1 MEDMKMNLSI
11 THQQAYEAERAV
23 LGAVLISQKAA
34 DEVIH
39 LLMPRDFSND
49 AHELI
54 WKAIMFLY
62 KKNRPVDTVT
72 TTEVLNAGK
81 KLELVGGVSYLFNLA
96 ESVPFAANVVHYAQI
111 VRSRSYRKKAYEAAQ
126 RIMELAIDDDSEDDD
141 FIQTI
146 EREILSVRPDFSSE
160 MKHVSETREQYFK
173 FLSEK
178 QDFIYSGMPQFD
190 EWMGGYGRGW
200 LIVRAGRPSVGKTAK
215 ILQDAIHIARQN
227 VGEVLIW
234 SQEMSR
240 DQLKNRIM
248 PCMTKVNSNR
258 LRRKEFDSSELEKV
272 IKGYDEFEKLPLHIS
287 DSSGITIEE
296 VRATARQMKRRHG
309 KIGAI
314 IVDYLTIMKIAVQ
327 KGENKS
333 SAVGYVTRTAKQIA
347 REMDCPFFMLA
358 QLNREG
364 VGEPKLENLR
374 DSGEIEQDAD
384 VVEFLWEDPK
394 ETNTQGTVVQCTVA
408 KGRDVGVNQF
418 KYLFKKWIQTFEEM

>member
-1 MEDMKMNLSI
+1 MNLSI
-11 THQQAYEAERAV
+11 TQHQAHEAEKAV
-23 LGAVLISQKAA
+23 LGSMFVNPKLV

-39 LLMPRDFSND
+39 MLQPQDFSND

-81 KLELVGGVSYLFNLA
+81 KLELIGGVSYLLHLA
-96 ESVPFAANVVHYAQI
+96 DSVPFAANVKYYAQI
-111 VRSRSYRKKAYEAAQ
+111 VRSRSYRKKAFEAAQ

-178 QDFIYSGMPQFD
+178 QDFILSGMPQFD
-190 EWMGGYGRGW
+190 DWMGGYGRGW

-215 ILQDAIHIARQN
+215 ILQDAVNMAKQDI
-227 VGEVLIW
+227 GEVLIW
-234 SQEMSR
+234 SQEMNR

-248 PCMTKVNSNR
+248 PYMTKVNSNR
-258 LRRKEFDSSELEKV
+258 LRRKEFDPHELEKV
-272 IKGYDEFEKLPLHIS
+272 TKGYDEFEKLPIHIS
-287 DSSGITIEE
+287 DSSGVTIEE

-309 KIGAI
+309 RLGAI
-314 IVDYLTIMKIAVQ
+314 IVDYLTIMKIATQ
-327 KGENKS
+327 KGETKS
-333 SAVGYVTRTAKQIA
+333 SAIGYVTRTAKQIA

-394 ETNTQGTVVQCTVA
+394 ETSHQGTIVQMTVA

-418 KYLFKKWIQTFEEM
+418 KYLFKKWIQTFEEIN